1 MDFFHSQE
9 SLTTMQWILRAVIG
23 YFFLLITAKALGQRS
38 ISQLRFLD
46 FVIAL
51 ILGNIMAHPLSD
63 EHLALK
69 GSMITTIA
77 LVVLYLLTSW
87 LSLKWNFLKHL
98 FEPSPLTLIEHGKL
112 RMGGLRKAKISV
124 DHLFS
129 ELRKQQVED
138 IEKVA
143 LALWEPGGM
152 VSVFLE
158 PQHQTVTA
166 KDMAIPSDPFS
177 LVKPLIIQGAYDKK
191 LLAQQGKDLAWLEA
205 QMQTLQVD
213 MEHVVLATLDDQ
225 DQVRVYT
232 ERDTQGGDELTLH

>member
-1 MDFFHSQE
+1 
-9 SLTTMQWILRAVIG
+9 MQWILRAVVG
-23 YFFLLITAKALGQRS
+23 YFFLVITAKALGQRS

-69 GSMITTIA
+69 GSMITTVAIVA
-77 LVVLYLLTSW
+77 LYLLTSW

-129 ELRKQQVED
+129 ELRKQQIED

-158 PQHQTVTA
+158 PQHQTVTT
-166 KDMAIPSDPFS
+166 KDMAIPSAPFS

-191 LLAQQGKDLAWLEA
+191 LLAQQGKDLAWLKS

-213 MEHVVLATLDDQ
+213 MGHVVLATIDDQ
-225 DQVRVYT
+225 DQIRVYT
-232 ERDTQGGDELTLH
+232 KLDTQGGDELTLQ

>member
-1 MDFFHSQE
+1 
-9 SLTTMQWILRAVIG
+9 MQWILRAIVG

-69 GSMITTIA
+69 GSMITTLT
-77 LVVLYLLTSW
+77 LVVLYLITSW

-98 FEPSPLTLIEHGKL
+98 FEPSPLTLIEHGQL

-138 IEKVA
+138 ITKVA

-158 PQHQTVTA
+158 PQHQSVTA
-166 KDMAIPSDPFS
+166 KNMAIPSDPFS
-177 LVKPLIIQGAYDKK
+177 LVRPLIVQGAYDKK
-191 LLAQQGKDLAWLEA
+191 LLAQAGKDFAWLEA
-205 QMQTLQVD
+205 QMQAAHVELSQV
-213 MEHVVLATLDDQ
+213 ELATLDDQ
-225 DQVRVYT
+225 DHVHVYT
-232 ERDTQGGDELTLH
+232 GLDIHGKDEQALH

>member
-9 SLTTMQWILRAVIG
+9 SLTTIQWILRAIVG
-23 YFFLLITAKALGQRS
+23 YFFLLLTAKALGQRS

-63 EHLALK
+63 EHLSLK
-69 GSMITTIA
+69 GSMITTLA
-77 LVVLYLLTSW
+77 LVVLYLITSW

-129 ELRKQQVED
+129 ELRKQQIED

-158 PQHQTVTA
+158 PQYQTVTA
-166 KDMAIPSDPFS
+166 QDMAIPSDPFS
-177 LVKPLIIQGAYDKK
+177 LVKPLIIQGSYDKK
-191 LLAQQGKDLAWLEA
+191 LLAQQGKDLPWLKA

-213 MEHVVLATLDDQ
+213 MEHVVLATIDDQ

-232 ERDTQGGDELTLH
+232 ELSTQEKGELTLH

>member
-1 MDFFHSQE
+1 MDFFRSQE
-9 SLTTMQWILRAVIG
+9 SLTTMQWILRAVVG

-63 EHLALK
+63 EHLALT
-69 GSMITTIA
+69 GSMITTVV
-77 LVVLYLLTSW
+77 LVVLYLITSW

-138 IEKVA
+138 IQKVA

-166 KDMAIPSDPFS
+166 KDMAIPSDSFS

-205 QMQTLQVD
+205 QMQAAHAQL
-213 MEHVVLATLDDQ
+213 EHVVLATIDDQ
-225 DQVRVYT
+225 DQIRVYT
-232 ERDTQGGDELTLH
+232 ELETQERDELTLH

>member
-1 MDFFHSQE
+1 MDFFRSQE
-9 SLTTMQWILRAVIG
+9 SLTTLQWILRAIVG

-63 EHLALK
+63 EHLGLY
-69 GSMITTIA
+69 GSMITTVAI
-77 LVVLYLLTSW
+77 VVLYLLTSW

-98 FEPSPLTLIEHGKL
+98 FEPSPLTLIEHGQL
-112 RMGGLRKAKISV
+112 RLDGLRKAKISV
-124 DHLFS
+124 NHLFS

-166 KDMAIPSDPFS
+166 KDMAISSDPFS
-177 LVKPLIIQGAYDKK
+177 LVKPLIIQGAYDTK
-191 LLAQQGKDLAWLEA
+191 LLAQHGKDLAWLEA
-205 QMQTLQVD
+205 QMMAAHVQL
-213 MEHVVLATLDDQ
+213 EHVMLATIDDQ
-225 DQVRVYT
+225 DHFRVYT
-232 ERDTQGGDELTLH
+232 ELDKPDKDELMLH

>member
-1 MDFFHSQE
+1 MDFFRSQE
-9 SLTTMQWILRAVIG
+9 SLTTIQWILRAVVG
-23 YFFLLITAKALGQRS
+23 YFFLLITAKTLGQRS

-63 EHLALK
+63 EHLGLT

-77 LVVLYLLTSW
+77 LVVLYLITSW

-129 ELRKQQVED
+129 ELRKQRVDD

-143 LALWEPGGM
+143 LSLWEPGGM

-158 PQHQTVTA
+158 PPYQTVTT
-166 KDMAIPSDPFS
+166 KDLALPSDPFS
-177 LVKPLIIQGAYDKK
+177 LVKPLIIQGIYDKK
-191 LLAQQGKDLAWLEA
+191 LLAEQGKDLSWLES

-213 MEHVVLATLDDQ
+213 MAHVVLATIDNQ

-232 ERDTQGGDELTLH
+232 ELDTQGKDELTLH